1 MLRNLIYSFQK
12 EIKSNHFLKNIFN
25 KLIKYT
31 FLKRFLFFYIFK
43 PNKFR
48 RKYNQFKLDIVFKKQ
63 IKDSEHLKVIINKK
77 KSFKTIEIHFSKK
90 ILDNALAIL
99 REYHCFKIWI
109 PSIIKSAKIA
119 DQAISLDF
127 HIGDV
132 GEEEYLSMEQA
143 NSKNLIPDI
152 YSFKASS
159 EIIQKKIIKQK
170 FIDFKNIW
178 LNKENKIFWRG
189 TTTGRDYKS
198 INELES
204 IERIK
209 ICKIYKNNKNI
220 DIKITKIRHN
230 LISNIKVKKYLI
242 VEDLFAEEVSEDKFA
257 SYRYYPDIPG
267 NSLGWGTVKKF
278 LYGNLIFKPNHKKQL
293 LYYQFLHPWIH
304 FVPVKDDFSDLE
316 EKFNWSQEN
325 IDQTIEI
332 AYRGY
337 ITIFDYLQ
345 NIDKYFINSILKYR
359 Q

>member
-1 MLRNLIYSFQK
+1 MLRNLVYSFKK

-25 KLIKYT
+25 KLVKYT

-48 RKYNQFKLDIVFKKQ
+48 RKYTEFKLNLFFKKE
-63 IKDSEHLKVIINKK
+63 IKNLDHSRVIINKND
-77 KSFKTIEIHFSKK
+77 SFKTLEIHFSKK
-90 ILDNALAIL
+90 ILDSVLAIL
-99 REYHCFKIWI
+99 RAHHCFEKWI
-109 PSIIKSAKIA
+109 PSIIKSAKIT

-127 HIGDV
+127 HMGD
-132 GEEEYLSMEQA
+132 GGSRGYLSMEQD

-152 YSFKASS
+152 YSFSASS
-159 EIIQKKIIKQK
+159 EITKKNKIKQE
-170 FIDFKNIW
+170 FNDFKNIW

-189 TTTGRDYKS
+189 TTTGREYKS

-209 ICKIYKNNKNI
+209 ICKIYKNKKNI
-220 DIKITKIRHN
+220 DIKITKIRQN
-230 LISNIKVKKYLI
+230 LISDIKVKKYLI
-242 VEDLFAEEVSEDKFA
+242 AEDIFAKEVLEDKFA

-278 LYGNLIFKPNHKKQL
+278 LSGNLIFKPNHKKQL
-293 LYYQFLHPWIH
+293 FYYQFLHPWIH
-304 FVPVKDDFSDLE
+304 FIPVKDDFSDLE

-325 IDQTIEI
+325 IDQTIKI

-337 ITIFDYLQ
+337 ITIYDYLQ
-345 NIDKYFINSILKYR
+345 NIDKHFIDSILKYR
-359 Q
+359 L

>member
-1 MLRNLIYSFQK
+1 
-12 EIKSNHFLKNIFN
+12 
-25 KLIKYT
+25 
-31 FLKRFLFFYIFK
+31 
-43 PNKFR
+43 
-48 RKYNQFKLDIVFKKQ
+48 
-63 IKDSEHLKVIINKK
+63 
-77 KSFKTIEIHFSKK
+77 
-90 ILDNALAIL
+90 
-99 REYHCFKIWI
+99 
-109 PSIIKSAKIA
+109 
-119 DQAISLDF
+119 
-127 HIGDV
+127 
-132 GEEEYLSMEQA
+132 MEQD

-159 EIIQKKIIKQK
+159 EIIQKKIIKQN

-220 DIKITKIRHN
+220 DIKIAKIRQN

-242 VEDLFAEEVSEDKFA
+242 EEDLFAEEVSEDKFA